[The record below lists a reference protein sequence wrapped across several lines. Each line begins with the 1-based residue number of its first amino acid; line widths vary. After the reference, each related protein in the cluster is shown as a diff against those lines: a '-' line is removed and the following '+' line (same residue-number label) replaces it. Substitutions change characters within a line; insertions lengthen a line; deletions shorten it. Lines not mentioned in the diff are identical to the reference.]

1 MFLNREL
8 GSFIEVVIFS
18 FFIVSSHL
26 TSIITKILLL
36 NRNITLLKVLIS
48 ILLIWGYQKIKLN
61 FFMKYFI
68 I

>member
-8 GSFIEVVIFS
+8 SSSIEVVIFS

-36 NRNITLLKVLIS
+36 NRNITLLKILIS
-48 ILLIWGYQKIKLN
+48 ILFIWGYQKNQIK
-61 FFMKYFI
+61 FFMKYF
-68 I
+68 